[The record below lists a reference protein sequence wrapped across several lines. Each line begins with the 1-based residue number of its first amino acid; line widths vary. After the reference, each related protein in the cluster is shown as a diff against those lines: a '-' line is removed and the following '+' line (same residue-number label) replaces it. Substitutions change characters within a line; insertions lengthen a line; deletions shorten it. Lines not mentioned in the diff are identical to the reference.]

1 MRLSRVAED
10 IGFLLATVIATV
22 FVLAESAARIGLK
35 VGECAYDSNFPW
47 GLVVLVCALVLPKT
61 LGRATAGKV
70 WSFVGSRISGSKSND
85 LVEKP

>member
-10 IGFLLATVIATV
+10 IGF
-22 FVLAESAARIGLK
+22 FAESAARIGLK